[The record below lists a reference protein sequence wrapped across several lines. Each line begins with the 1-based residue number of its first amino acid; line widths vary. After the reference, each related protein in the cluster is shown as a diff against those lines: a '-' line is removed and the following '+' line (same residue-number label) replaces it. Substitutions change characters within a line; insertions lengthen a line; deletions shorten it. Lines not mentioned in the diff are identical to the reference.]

1 MKKEIRN
8 SNDEGIGCL
17 LAWNLVLRHWSF
29 VIRHFFGTLLILPG
43 IGLSQTTSTE
53 NNLKAVYLFH
63 FAQFVEWPEAAFPD
77 AQTPLVIGVLG
88 EDPFGGYLE
97 ETVRG
102 EKVNNRPLVIER
114 YRRAE
119 EIRICHILFISRSEA
134 DRLEKIFAELKG
146 RNILTVGDFD
156 GFTKSGGMMRFVTEK
171 NKTRLRI
178 NLEAAKAARL
188 TISSKLLRPA
198 EIITSGKD

>member
-1 MKKEIRN
+1 MALLGLRQRRWKAWLTR
-8 SNDEGIGCL
+8 GLAVLL
-17 LAWNLVLRHWSF
+17 LAGGSVDA
-29 VIRHFFGTLLILPG
+29 PG
-43 IGLSQTTSTE
+43 QTAPAKE
-53 NNLKAVYLFH
+53 YQVKAVFLYN
-63 FAQFVEWPEAAFPD
+63 FAQFVEWPGAAFPD

-102 EKVNNRPLVIER
+102 EKVNNRPLMIER

-119 EIRICHILFISRSEA
+119 EIKICHILFISRSEA
-134 DRLEKIFAELKG
+134 DRLEKIFVALKE

>member
-1 MKKEIRN
+1 M
-8 SNDEGIGCL
+8 SFL
-17 LAWNLVLRHWSF
+17 LAVGR
-29 VIRHFFGTLLILPG
+29 VDAPA
-43 IGLSQTTSTE
+43 QPAPAKE
-53 NNLKAVYLFH
+53 YQVKAVFLYN
-63 FAQFVEWPEAAFPD
+63 FAQFVEWPEAAFPET
-77 AQTPLVIGVLG
+77 QTPLVIGVLG
-88 EDPFGGYLE
+88 EDPFGGYLD

-119 EIRICHILFISRSEA
+119 EIKICHILFISRTEA

-146 RNILTVGDFD
+146 SILTVGDFE
-156 GFTKSGGMMRFVTEK
+156 GFTKRGGMMRFVTEK

-178 NLEAAKAARL
+178 NLEAAKAAKL

-198 EIITSGKD
+198 EIIMSGKD